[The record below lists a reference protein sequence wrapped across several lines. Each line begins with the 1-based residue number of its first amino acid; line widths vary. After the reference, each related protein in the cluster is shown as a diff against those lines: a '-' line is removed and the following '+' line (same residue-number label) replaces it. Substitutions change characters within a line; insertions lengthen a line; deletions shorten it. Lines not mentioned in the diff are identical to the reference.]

1 MKVCPLE
8 VTVLVWVEIG
18 VVSRVGLGIVPQDV
32 DTTVL
37 TDWALTSDNRSRS
50 NTIGTATTVDMAGV
64 FIFVCI

>member
-18 VVSRVGLGIVPQDV
+18 VVSRVGLGIVPHDV

-37 TDWALTSDNRSRS
+37 TDWALTRDNRSRS
-50 NTIGTATTVDMAGV
+50 NTIGTAATFDMAGV